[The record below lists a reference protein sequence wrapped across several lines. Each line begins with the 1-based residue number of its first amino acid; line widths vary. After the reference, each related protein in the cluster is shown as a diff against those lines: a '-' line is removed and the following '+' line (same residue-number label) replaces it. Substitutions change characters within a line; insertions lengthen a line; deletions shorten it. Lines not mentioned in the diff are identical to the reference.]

1 MKTTKL
7 LLGVTVAA
15 VTAACV
21 NSVQAVTAPAGDLP
35 NMAATSLP
43 SNYTSSPAI
52 ADVVKLV
59 QAGVGDAVLAS
70 YINHASVPF
79 NPTATDLIYLKDLGL
94 SDAAMQA
101 LLPVNPADR
110 PTSARTPVQGAP
122 AQQPMP
128 TPPAPLAAGTPQ
140 QQVTASSFY
149 EPLSPYGKWVMVPG
163 TGYCWQPTVA
173 VVDPG
178 WRPYAQRGHWIDTD
192 CGWYW
197 ESDYSWGWA
206 AFHYG
211 RWSQQPRLGW
221 VWSPDTVWA
230 PAWVSW
236 RHSDD
241 YCGWAPLPPTAC
253 YRPGWGLSYYD
264 GRNGVSIE
272 FGLRHD
278 HYTFVHNSHFY
289 DRQPFRHAAPPT
301 QVVNLYQNTTVV
313 NHYTTVNHTTVINPG
328 ASYAVVSKAAAAP
341 VTKILIKDLPAA
353 SGNHPG
359 PLANSGPGWYRA
371 PLPPPQPEKPPA
383 VVRPL
388 VNHAGPVTA
397 VPVRS
402 AAVPPPTPN
411 PALHGSPQT
420 AMQPLRPTLP
430 LLSAS
435 AAQVAK
441 AAMPEGVGTHPV
453 TDERLHHQP
462 VRAAEPVKPGQAN
475 YLSTPQTAPRPVE
488 NHLRNLP
495 SPAIGPALPT
505 HGQNFLASHAAIQ
518 PPVHHETAPVL
529 PPLRAPSLSRTE
541 VGHAT
546 SAYPMPAI
554 GQRGT
559 LTKSDVQG
567 QNGSDRLGRGS
578 KADQPDKR

>member
-1 MKTTKL
+1 MKPTKL

-301 QVVNLYQNTTVV
+301 QVVNIYQTTTVV
-313 NHYTTVNHTTVINPG
+313 NHYTTVNNTTVINHG

-341 VTKILIKDLPAA
+341 VTKVTIKDLAA
-353 SGNHPG
+353 APGNHPG
-359 PLANSGPGWYRA
+359 SLVNSGRGPGWYRA
-371 PLPPPQPEKPPA
+371 PLTAPQPEKVQA
-383 VVRPL
+383 VVKQL
-388 VNHAGPVTA
+388 ANHAGLVTLA
-397 VPVRS
+397 PVRS
-402 AAVPPPTPN
+402 AEVPPLSPKPARHDSPLAATTTP
-411 PALHGSPQT
+411 
-420 AMQPLRPTLP
+420 RPMITLP
-430 LLSAS
+430 GAS
-435 AAQVAK
+435 AAHVAK
-441 AAMPEGVGTHPV
+441 AEMPEEAGKRPL

-462 VRAAEPVKPGQAN
+462 GWAAQPVQAN
-475 YLSTPQTAPRPVE
+475 HPSIPQIAPRPVE
-488 NHLRNLP
+488 NHLRNLS
-495 SPAIGPALPT
+495 SPAVVPALPP
-505 HGQNFLASHAAIQ
+505 HGQNFEAPHSEVQ
-518 PPVHHETAPVL
+518 PPVHHETPPVL
-529 PPLRAPSLSRTE
+529 PPLRTPSLSRTE

-546 SAYPMPAI
+546 SAYPVPAA
-554 GQRGT
+554 GQSGK
-559 LTKSDVQG
+559 LPKFDAKG
-567 QNGSDRLGRGS
+567 QEGSDRPGRGA